1 MSRTEISRGA
11 DITWDYEKARRIT
24 LGLQKITVGITRD
37 YRKKTVGIIIIAVGT
52 WDYIRITKTNVGII
66 TLGLLANTGLRYG

>member
-1 MSRTEISRGA
+1 MVKINRGA
-11 DITWDYEKARRIT
+11 DITWDYEKDRR
-24 LGLQKITVGITRD
+24 D
-37 YRKKTVGIIIIAVGT
+37 YNNYRKKTVGIIIIAVGT